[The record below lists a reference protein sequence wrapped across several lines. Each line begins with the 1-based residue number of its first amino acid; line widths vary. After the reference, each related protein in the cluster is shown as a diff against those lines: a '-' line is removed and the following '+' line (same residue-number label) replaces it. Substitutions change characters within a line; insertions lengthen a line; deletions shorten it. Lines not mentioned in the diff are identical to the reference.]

1 MGEIMQYLY
10 IYSFCLKKTL
20 YPILP
25 EHIASMIEKKPTVLS
40 LYNYAQDDIPQAK
53 KLAFYILI

>member
-1 MGEIMQYLY
+1 MM
-10 IYSFCLKKTL
+10 
-20 YPILP
+20 
-25 EHIASMIEKKPTVLS
+25 EKKPTVLS